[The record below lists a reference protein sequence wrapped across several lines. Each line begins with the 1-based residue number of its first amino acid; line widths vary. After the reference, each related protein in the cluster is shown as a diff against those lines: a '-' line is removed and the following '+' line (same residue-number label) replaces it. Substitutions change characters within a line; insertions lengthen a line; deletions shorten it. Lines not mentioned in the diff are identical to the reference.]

1 MFRDLLLA
9 DRFHLIA
16 PDIAGF
22 GQSEAPARGNFAY
35 TFDNLARIIQRIIE
49 VLGIGRFALY
59 AFDIGAPIGFRVA
72 MTFPERVTAIIPQ
85 NGNAYEEGL
94 SDVWDPIRRY
104 WSDPTTANRDALRE
118 IMKPLAICALALHNQ
133 RSGLRPSLVL
143 RCSSA

>member
-72 MTFPERVTAIIPQ
+72 MTFPERVTAIISQ

-94 SDVWDPIRRY
+94 SDVWNPIRRY
-104 WSDPTTANRDALRE
+104 RSHDRQPRCPARDHETSRHLLACPSQSAIWSQAV
-118 IMKPLAICALALHNQ
+118 
-133 RSGLRPSLVL
+133 SGAPMQ
-143 RCSSA
+143 